1 MVFVICE
8 GQTKHSLVSVHLS
21 FQVTQKR
28 VFHKLLKKI
37 SNMGKSYDHWICML
51 ISLLSSVP
59 MFVCSFVSKIHFIDI
74 AQDNLPTSTFKLM
87 TIT

>member
-21 FQVTQKR
+21 FQVTQKTCFSQI
-28 VFHKLLKKI
+28 VEKI

-59 MFVCSFVSKIHFIDI
+59 MFVCSFVHLF
-74 AQDNLPTSTFKLM
+74 
-87 TIT
+87 

>member
-8 GQTKHSLVSVHLS
+8 GQTKHSLVSVHLG

-37 SNMGKSYDHWICML
+37 SNMGKSYDHWIRML
-51 ISLLSSVP
+51 ISLLSSVA
-59 MFVCSFVSKIHFIDI
+59 MFVCSFACAFRRFISLI
-74 AQDNLPTSTFKLM
+74 SLKTTYLPLPSN
-87 TIT
+87 